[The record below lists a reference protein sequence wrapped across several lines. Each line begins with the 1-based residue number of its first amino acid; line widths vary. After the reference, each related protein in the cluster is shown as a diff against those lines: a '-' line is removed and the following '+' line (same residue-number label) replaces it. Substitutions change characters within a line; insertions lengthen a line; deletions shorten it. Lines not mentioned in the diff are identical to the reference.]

1 MFSPLGLTGEE
12 VGGMRFVWLCDQ
24 FLFAIGFTSIIY
36 GFFNLVPIP
45 PLDGSKVLR
54 YFLPAGG
61 QDVMDNIAPYGM
73 MLIVMLFW
81 IGDLGQIF
89 LVPMSVFVMLWG
101 YA

>member
-1 MFSPLGLTGEE
+1 LGTLGATREAEGL
-12 VGGMRFVWLCDQ
+12 MRLIWLSDQ

-54 YFLPAGG
+54 YFLPSGG
-61 QDVMDNIAPYGM
+61 KDIMDNIAPYGM

-81 IGDLGQIF
+81 IGDMGMVFQLPIGVF
-89 LVPMSVFVMLWG
+89 LLFWG
-101 YA
+101 LAG